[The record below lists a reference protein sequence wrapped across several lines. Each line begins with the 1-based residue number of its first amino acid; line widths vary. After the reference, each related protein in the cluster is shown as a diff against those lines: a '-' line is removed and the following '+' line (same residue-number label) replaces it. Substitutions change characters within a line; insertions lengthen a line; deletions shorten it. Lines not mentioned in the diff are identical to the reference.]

1 MSELRLF
8 RRLDSLRPSELRSL
22 PSHDE
27 VTEALP
33 PPTRRAAPLSP
44 DEFVPPPQATVRLDL
59 TGHGHAQDV
68 VVTAGAT
75 GLKTT

>member
-1 MSELRLF
+1 MADLRLF
-8 RRLDSLRPSELRSL
+8 RRLDSLRPSERRSL

-33 PPTRRAAPLSP
+33 PPTRRAAPLSR

-59 TGHGHAQDV
+59 TGNGHAQDV
-68 VVTAGAT
+68 VVTADAT
-75 GLKTT
+75 GLKTS